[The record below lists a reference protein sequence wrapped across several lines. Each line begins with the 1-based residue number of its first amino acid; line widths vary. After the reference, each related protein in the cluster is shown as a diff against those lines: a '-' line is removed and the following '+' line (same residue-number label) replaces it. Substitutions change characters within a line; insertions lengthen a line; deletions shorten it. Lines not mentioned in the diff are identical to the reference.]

1 MRKLKMSTNWT
12 HQQSRLTIDTQD
24 VLTISILTVMKTS
37 INKSINHDS
46 LFKQIDHQFQ
56 SFKPKIE
63 IGCTGYEFIP
73 VFQVRLTRSLFW
85 CVCFVDRY
93 LSFCTSFAHCVVCS
107 SSIYGFRLPF
117 GIFKLF
123 YIISYWKIKHPYG
136 GATGMLIQT
145 NG

>member
-93 LSFCTSFAHCVVCS
+93 LSFCTFSFGHCVVCS
-107 SSIYGFRLPF
+107 SAIYGFWLPPWYLQTLLILQTSGWKYCLDQILRLY
-117 GIFKLF
+117 L
-123 YIISYWKIKHPYG
+123 W
-136 GATGMLIQT
+136 
-145 NG
+145 N